1 MKRLFN
7 YIDGFRARDGNAG
20 NKRASVTNQSTSKR
34 FKNVDPRMASQ
45 MGHFSLA
52 KRKNVT
58 PQNTEPSTIGSA
70 SALDNVVKE
79 LESTFPALIVESC
92 VLGGRRWAIVR
103 GKPSMES
110 SIDLPVYSSRMI
122 ITVSAEDTVSFK
134 FEAMFVIIAN
144 GVLPADRD
152 RFHELVR
159 SLCPE
164 SGYFLCEGIPYE
176 MATLMDFQTKSMRKW
191 DFPFQ
196 RLDHK
201 NCDMWMCSTSLTS
214 TTRRCKCCSNLM
226 YYIKREGKKQQAVT
240 AEEKA
245 ARVHPSSH
253 FPIKY
258 LSPANQEERRNSIVK
273 EKKALQRQVKK
284 RLTVNDA
291 NVDDVTNATTS

>member
-1 MKRLFN
+1 
-7 YIDGFRARDGNAG
+7 
-20 NKRASVTNQSTSKR
+20 
-34 FKNVDPRMASQ
+34 
-45 MGHFSLA
+45 
-52 KRKNVT
+52 
-58 PQNTEPSTIGSA
+58 
-70 SALDNVVKE
+70 
-79 LESTFPALIVESC
+79 
-92 VLGGRRWAIVR
+92 
-103 GKPSMES
+103 MES

-245 ARVHPSSH
+245 ARVRPSSH

-273 EKKALQRQVKK
+273 EKKSLQRQVP
-284 RLTVNDA
+284 R
-291 NVDDVTNATTS
+291 